1 MKKTI
6 HNNDVTGHIGVVD
19 AENRTELSRPIEKV
33 VKIELN
39 YHKNHIG
46 QRCDQSYKY
55 DICIIP
61 Y

>member
-6 HNNDVTGHIGVVD
+6 HDNDVIGHIGEVD

-33 VKIELN
+33 VV

>member
-6 HNNDVTGHIGVVD
+6 HDNDVTGHIGEVD

-33 VKIELN
+33 VV

-46 QRCDQSYKY
+46 QRCDQSYKC